1 MNGASRA
8 RTGDL
13 LGAIQNPE
21 IPARSV
27 ISMDSSIFQAVWRRP
42 ALSHT
47 AFPPIAVHVRVAN
60 GLQALLPPRAT
71 DEVRGPRSEDVPAV
85 SRILGPSAYSPDS
98 FGSSMTR
105 AAGVKRGLV
114 LAVRVLGW
122 LRVVV
127 RVG

>member
-1 MNGASRA
+1 MGPESRTCAADAGSAGVGRSGRA

-27 ISMDSSIFQAVWRRP
+27 IPMDSSIFQAVWPRP
-42 ALSHT
+42 VLSHT

-71 DEVRGPRSEDVPAV
+71 AR
-85 SRILGPSAYSPDS
+85 LGSGRPGCSA
-98 FGSSMTR
+98 GS
-105 AAGVKRGLV
+105 
-114 LAVRVLGW
+114 GW
-122 LRVVV
+122 
-127 RVG
+127 